1 MALPTNR
8 IRKIKLPDDNI
19 YDIVPSTLTDGT
31 TSYAL
36 TVPTLTSDSTIA
48 IDANVVH
55 KTGNETIGGNKTF
68 TNKVDIYNGFEFRNA
83 DYTYAPTMITSSN
96 NGLKMQFNTGSQYL
110 QLSATP
116 AGYINIQPN
125 AGSVGVISNQYIKD
139 NATLVTNTL
148 NLPDSSGTL
157 ATTDD
162 IPSVLGT
169 GASNKNKYLH
179 TNASTGALEWSSVTG
194 PTNYLVSASASG
206 TTLTI
211 LPNSG
216 SAVNFYNYYPSR
228 SYTAGLQISTSQG
241 VTATCALYV
250 PYANNSQA
258 GVVSSDSQTFAGTKT
273 FKTAASNSYGAV
285 MPTTSSY
292 TANKTIATTDLISS
306 AEFVEVLPSTVTITF
321 TESSSGLRTGL
332 SIYDGS
338 DDTGT
343 LLYSIASGGSVTTPQ
358 TLTIT
363 SGNIFISTTG
373 SRYTYISQ
381 GSTGGIS
388 NVVITN
394 NGNSGVPVTLSAVV
408 SDNGTLAI
416 SLDYD
421 Y

>member
-36 TVPTLTSDSTIA
+36 SVPTLTGDSTIA
-48 IDANVVH
+48 LTSDIPDNYLTTNTNQIISATKTIKASPLIFTKSDDTEVGRIEYNTTDNYFDFYGASSVRFYVGEGSDLTAFTV
-55 KTGNETIGGNKTF
+55 KKTSTVASVYPYTDSSLSLGTTGNRWKDVHATTLK
-68 TNKVDIYNGFEFRNA
+68 NG
-83 DYTYAPTMITSSN
+83 
-96 NGLKMQFNTGSQYL
+96 
-110 QLSATP
+110 
-116 AGYINIQPN
+116 
-125 AGSVGVISNQYIKD
+125 
-139 NATLVTNTL
+139 NATYGISIPSTASYTANK
-148 NLPDSSGTL
+148 TL

-162 IPSVLGT
+162 IPTTYLKSAGVGGT
-169 GASNKNKYLH
+169 FSNI
-179 TNASTGALEWSSVTG
+179 
-194 PTNYLVSASASG
+194 
-206 TTLTI
+206 LTI
-211 LPNSG
+211 SKQDDTL
-216 SAVNFYNYYPSR
+216 VTFYNYFHSPTYP
-228 SYTAGLQISTSQG
+228 TGAGLLIASGRG
-241 VTATCALYV
+241 VIDLYV

-292 TANKTIATTDLISS
+292 TSNKTIATTDLISS

-408 SDNGTLAI
+408 SDNGTFAI

>member
-1 MALPTNR
+1 MALPPNR
-8 IRKIKLPDDNI
+8 IRKIKLPDNNI

-48 IDANVVH
+48 LTSDIPDDSNLVH

-157 ATTDD
+157 ATTED
-162 IPSVLGT
+162 IPTTYLKSAGVGGT
-169 GASNKNKYLH
+169 FSNI
-179 TNASTGALEWSSVTG
+179 
-194 PTNYLVSASASG
+194 
-206 TTLTI
+206 LTI
-211 LPNSG
+211 SKQDDTL
-216 SAVNFYNYYPSR
+216 VTFYNYFHSPTYP
-228 SYTAGLQISTSQG
+228 TGAGLLIASGRG
-241 VTATCALYV
+241 VIDLYV

-292 TANKTIATTDLISS
+292 TSNKTIATTDLISS

-321 TESSSGLRTGL
+321 TESYSSYRTGL

-373 SRYTYISQ
+373 SRYSYISQ

-394 NGNSGVPVTLSAVV
+394 NGGRGVPVTLSAVV
-408 SDNGTLAI
+408 SDNGTFAI

>member
-36 TVPTLTSDSTIA
+36 TSPTLTSDSTIA
-48 IDANVVH
+48 LTSDIPSTYLKSAGVGGTFNN
-55 KTGNETIGGNKTF
+55 TLTISKQ
-68 TNKVDIYNGFEFRNA
+68 D
-83 DYTYAPTMITSSN
+83 D
-96 NGLKMQFNTGSQYL
+96 
-110 QLSATP
+110 
-116 AGYINIQPN
+116 
-125 AGSVGVISNQYIKD
+125 
-139 NATLVTNTL
+139 TLVTFYNYFHSPTYSTGL
-148 NLPDSSGTL
+148 SIASGRGVNDLYVPEASTNSSGVMSTSAQTFVGVKTFKSTVFTSYGAVMPDTSSYVANRTI

-194 PTNYLVSASASG
+194 PTTYLVSASASG

-211 LPNSG
+211 TPNSG

-241 VTATCALYV
+241 ITATCALYV
-250 PYANNSQA
+250 PYANNAQA

-321 TESSSGLRTGL
+321 TESYSSYRTGL

-373 SRYTYISQ
+373 SRYSYISQ

-394 NGNSGVPVTLSAVV
+394 NGGRGVPVTLSADV
-408 SDNGTLAI
+408 SDNGTFTI